1 MEVLAVALIGGL
13 IGAGV
18 AFPLVRRD
26 LDARRAALITVVA
39 FVAVGIGSL
48 FVLYGALVALVAAA
62 LVYAVARSR
71 IGADRALLAAGGSY
85 AATALGFAV
94 LLYASLETM

>member
-26 LDARRAALITVVA
+26 LGTRRASLITVVA
-39 FVAVGIGSL
+39 FVTAGIGSL
-48 FVLYGALVALVAAA
+48 FVLYGALVAVAAA
-62 LVYAVARSR
+62 ALAYVVARSR
-71 IGADRALLAAGGSY
+71 TGVDRALLAAGGSF
-85 AATALGFAV
+85 AAMTLGFAV
-94 LLYASLETM
+94 LLYGSLETM